1 MRRMTVVVVT
11 AEPSPACP
19 PEVDPVEFRLAMA
32 EDVYETAAEVRLS
45 GTALACCG
53 DAGFTA
59 RAAEFTWPD
68 TPVFAVRAA
77 DPLRDACAVLTD
89 SGVDQAVFLAA
100 DAPDLPPLLVGAL
113 FRALGSAEAALCPTR
128 GGGLVAL
135 AVRLPL
141 PGWLAPATLD
151 HPDAVRELAAACPD
165 GRALATAPGW
175 HRIRSPEDLA
185 ALDPGLEGWEATRAL
200 LAPAA
205 STGRPHGR
213 ESGGG

>member
-19 PEVDPVEFRLAMA
+19 PGVDPVEFRLAMA
-32 EDVYETAAEVRLS
+32 EDVYETATEVRLS

-77 DPLRDACAVLTD
+77 DPLRDACAVLTG

-100 DAPDLPPLLVGAL
+100 DAPDLPPLLVGKL
-113 FRALGSAEAALCPTR
+113 FRALGGAEAALCPAR

-141 PGWLAPATLD
+141 PGWLDPATLD
-151 HPDAVRELAAACPD
+151 HPDAVGELAAARPD
-165 GRALATAPGW
+165 DRALATAPGW
-175 HRIRSPEDLA
+175 HRVRSPEDLA

-205 STGRPHGR
+205 PAGRPHGR
-213 ESGGG
+213 GSGGG